1 MVFQGRGCSAGTEG
15 LMNCA
20 LKLHCES
27 CDIKGPAGRKWSESQ
42 TWPLQ
47 LWRLN
52 VLAVLLKG
60 GQCELITWIQA
71 EIHRQIL
78 AAVPWNLVQMF
89 VAPGRWIL
97 PTIVRIYH
105 LVLSSSPTDRS
116 ISWLLVKYLKS
127 YWMDWSPQLT
137 VILIVDYFLDWSFIC
152 SVCKMSE
159 NVNQ

>member
-71 EIHRQIL
+71 EIHQQIL

-116 ISWLLVKYLKS
+116 ISWLLGKISQELLDGLKS
-127 YWMDWSPQLT
+127 ATNSYFNSWLFSR
-137 VILIVDYFLDWSFIC
+137 LIVYLFGP
-152 SVCKMSE
+152 
-159 NVNQ
+159 